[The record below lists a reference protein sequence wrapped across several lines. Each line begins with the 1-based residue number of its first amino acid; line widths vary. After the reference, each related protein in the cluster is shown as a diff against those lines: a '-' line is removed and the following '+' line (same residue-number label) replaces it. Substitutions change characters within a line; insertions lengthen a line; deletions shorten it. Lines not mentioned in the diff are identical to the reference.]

1 MDHFPVP
8 ELLPY
13 TARNGSTLYAR
24 RYESNVDTAVILLH
38 GISEDGRYLHPY
50 ASFLAGGGLAE
61 VYVPDLRGY
70 GPSPERRGDVDYIGQ
85 LDDDIEDLL
94 AAVKRDRPRS
104 KIIMA
109 GHSGGGATALR
120 TLDKAYAGTFD
131 GYLLLAPAIHPSAPI
146 NKPNSP
152 TSTIR
157 VDIPKIVLLT
167 LLSGIGIRLFNHWT
181 VLRNEWPTERKHPGA
196 SLELSFRMV
205 VSRVLGS
212 KYGKTLRKLTKPA
225 LVVVGSEDEE
235 FLADQY
241 APFFAKY
248 NKAEVIV
255 VPGSNHDGI
264 LSDDRTFKET
274 ARWLRSFG

>member
-1 MDHFPVP
+1 MDHLPVP
-8 ELLPY
+8 ELLPF

-24 RYESNVDTAVILLH
+24 KYESNADTAVILLH
-38 GISEDGRYLHPY
+38 GISEDGRYLHPF
-50 ASFLAGGGLAE
+50 ASYLAGSGLAE

-70 GPSPERRGDVDYIGQ
+70 GPSPERRGDVDYVGQ

-94 AAVKRDRPRS
+94 AVVKRDRPRS
-104 KIIMA
+104 KIVMA

-120 TLDKAYAGTFD
+120 TLDKAYAEAFD

-146 NKPNSP
+146 NKPSGP
-152 TSTIR
+152 TSTVK

-167 LLSGIGIRLFNHWT
+167 MLNGIGFRLFNHWT
-181 VLRNEWPTERKHPGA
+181 VLRNEWPDEKKHPGA
-196 SLELSFRMV
+196 ALELSYRMAA
-205 VSRVLGS
+205 SRILGS

-225 LVVVGSEDEE
+225 LVLVGSEDEQ
-235 FLADQY
+235 FLADRY
-241 APFFAKY
+241 APFLAEL

-264 LSDDRTFKET
+264 LTNERTFMET
-274 ARWLRSFG
+274 ARWLSS